1 MLHTP
6 AKLLLIATSLSP
18 VLLVVAVVELESA
31 CSYVLAAWLAATAT
45 VLSLLCHCILSAAKR
60 TQTHRIEVSKVERR
74 DHEVL
79 AYLFVYLL
87 PFVRGSSVVFEM
99 PLTLAVVLVIIVTAL
114 LMANALHFNPTMW
127 ILGYRFY
134 AVEDQRQRSLTLI
147 GRRTHPDPGS
157 AVSAHQLSNQV
168 YVLKE
173 DKDVR

>member
-18 VLLVVAVVELESA
+18 VLLVVAVVEMERT
-31 CSYVLAAWLAATAT
+31 CSYALAASLASTAA

-87 PFVRGSSVVFEM
+87 PFVRGSSVVLEM
-99 PLTLAVVLVIIVTAL
+99 PLTL
-114 LMANALHFNPTMW
+114 
-127 ILGYRFY
+127 
-134 AVEDQRQRSLTLI
+134 DSLS
-147 GRRTHPDPGS
+147 G
-157 AVSAHQLSNQV
+157 AQV
-168 YVLKE
+168 YT
-173 DKDVR
+173 